1 MIDHHPVIMWAR
13 GPVGVSFGYCAPLQR
28 ALLVVEETLMAETSA
43 QMTYVPAV
51 SAQRQRFSWTPYL
64 FTAPFYILFTAF
76 FLFPSVY
83 ALILSLFDWNGVGDP
98 EFVGFKN
105 YDRMFSDDVF
115 WAAVSNTAVYSAASL
130 FIIVPLA
137 LLLAVG
143 LNAKTLRWKT
153 MWRAMYYTPVVTSSI
168 AISLVFRILYNR
180 ESGLVNAPL
189 IALGMQPIDWL
200 GDRGWVKVALII
212 LLIWRSTGLLSIYF
226 LAGLQSIS
234 QDLYEAAAIDGASNS
249 QQLRYLTIPLLRPI
263 ILFVSVL
270 VLISSV
276 QIFDEVAILTQGGP
290 GNATISVVQYLYTRG
305 FTRLRLG
312 LASAVG
318 TVLFIVV
325 FVLSFLQL
333 QRFGIFRRD

>member
-1 MIDHHPVIMWAR
+1 
-13 GPVGVSFGYCAPLQR
+13 
-28 ALLVVEETLMAETSA
+28 
-43 QMTYVPAV
+43 
-51 SAQRQRFSWTPYL
+51 
-64 FTAPFYILFTAF
+64 
-76 FLFPSVY
+76 
-83 ALILSLFDWNGVGDP
+83 
-98 EFVGFKN
+98 
-105 YDRMFSDDVF
+105 
-115 WAAVSNTAVYSAASL
+115 
-130 FIIVPLA
+130 
-137 LLLAVG
+137 
-143 LNAKTLRWKT
+143 
-153 MWRAMYYTPVVTSSI
+153 
-168 AISLVFRILYNR
+168 
-180 ESGLVNAPL
+180 
-189 IALGMQPIDWL
+189 MQPIDWL

>member
-1 MIDHHPVIMWAR
+1 
-13 GPVGVSFGYCAPLQR
+13 
-28 ALLVVEETLMAETSA
+28 MAETSA
-43 QMTYVPAV
+43 SITYLSTPTV
-51 SAQRQRFSWTPYL
+51 QRQRQSWTPYI
-64 FTAPFYILFTAF
+64 FTAPFYILFSIF

-83 ALILSLFDWNGVGDP
+83 ALALSLFDWNGVGDP
-98 EFVGFKN
+98 EFVGLKN
-105 YDRMFSDDVF
+105 YERMFNDDVF
-115 WAAVSNTAVYSAASL
+115 WTAVSNTAVYAGASL

-137 LLLAVG
+137 MLLAVA

-153 MWRAMYYTPVVTSSI
+153 LWRAMYYTPVVTSSI

-180 ESGLVNAPL
+180 ESGLINAPL
-189 IALGMQPIDWL
+189 IALGIEPIDWL

-234 QDLYEAAAIDGASNS
+234 QDLYEAAAIDGATNR

-276 QIFDEVAILTQGGP
+276 QIFDEVSILTQGGP
-290 GNATISVVQYLYTRG
+290 GNATVSIVQYLYTRG

-325 FVLSFLQL
+325 FILSLLQL
-333 QRFGIFRRD
+333 QRFGLFQRD